1 MKKTVCIFFAFF
13 LCVNLFADKK
23 TFVTENLRMRSSPDL
38 SGEVICTLQA
48 DTKIQIVKGSSPSEK
63 IDEIDG
69 IKAYWYQIETIAGTK
84 DKNGNDIEAGIKG
97 WVFGGYLKS
106 IVKEKSDNTEF
117 SIIYTYEYSEDT
129 EYKVYVKYKDDT
141 IFLRT
146 LTSDDDFS
154 TTYGVD
160 LKVSFK
166 TDTGYLIIFT
176 CKNEYPGP
184 YHVYFVDVNSKQ
196 SQYISTC
203 YPDAYERSC
212 KVYYIKENNVERVV
226 VYSEEANGIDEN
238 GNYLFWIFQK
248 GVFEIEKGN
257 TIKKLDDE
265 LFDEYYQRTKEENKN
280 FTLFF
285 DE

>member
-1 MKKTVCIFFAFF
+1 MKKTICIFSAFF
-13 LCVNLFADKK
+13 LCVNLFAIEG

-69 IKAYWYQIETIAGTK
+69 IRAYWYQIETIAGTK
-84 DKNGNDIEAGIKG
+84 DKNGNDIEAGKKG

-146 LTSDDDFS
+146 LTSDDHFS
-154 TTYGVD
+154 STYGVD

-203 YPDAYERSC
+203 YKDGYERSC
-212 KVYYIKENNVERVV
+212 KVFYNKENNTERIVI
-226 VYSEEANGIDEN
+226 YSEDAMGIDEN
-238 GNYLFWIFQK
+238 GNYLFDIFKK
-248 GVFEIEKGN
+248 GVFEITKDN
-257 TIKKLDDE
+257 TIKKLDDS
-265 LFDEYYQRTKEENKN
+265 LFEKYYERAKESDKA
-280 FTLFF
+280 FTRIFY
-285 DE
+285 